1 MSQIAGWSLSPFAFS
16 LPHRRQSHRDQH
28 KLLSGPSSCQP
39 VPSGRTRDRDLD
51 KPARKILGR
60 DSPSCGR
67 RPQPARRGC
76 RVFRRSG
83 LADQER
89 RALHLR
95 RRLLSHAPRGANGT
109 GPSRGQ
115 PPLARPALRAE
126 DRVGSCPASGER
138 VSRGRRRRKEAV
150 NFRQI
155 LTAPN
160 QLTLLRM
167 IFLPFIVINLL
178 KHDFKWALA
187 LFVLAGMSD
196 GLDGLLARTL
206 HQQTLLGQY
215 LDPIADKLLISTMFL
230 VLSIERMIPWKYT
243 VLVFSRVLFMIA
255 GLRDFRPSIFGK
267 ANTFAQ
273 VAAIFFVL
281 LLLIE
286 PFRWVWIAR
295 TIFLRA
301 TFFFTIISA
310 VHYAFLVQHRLH
322 APPLPP
328 ALKS

>member
-1 MSQIAGWSLSPFAFS
+1 MNY
-16 LPHRRQSHRDQH
+16 RQ
-28 KLLSGPSSCQP
+28 L
-39 VPSGRTRDRDLD
+39 
-51 KPARKILGR
+51 
-60 DSPSCGR
+60 
-67 RPQPARRGC
+67 
-76 RVFRRSG
+76 
-83 LADQER
+83 
-89 RALHLR
+89 
-95 RRLLSHAPRGANGT
+95 
-109 GPSRGQ
+109 
-115 PPLARPALRAE
+115 
-126 DRVGSCPASGER
+126 
-138 VSRGRRRRKEAV
+138 
-150 NFRQI
+150 

-167 IFLPFIVINLL
+167 IFLPFIVINLV

-215 LDPIADKLLISTMFL
+215 LDPIADKLLMSTMFL

-243 VLVFSRVLFMIA
+243 VVVFSRDISILLISGVLFMIA

-286 PFRWVWIAR
+286 PIGWVWIAR
-295 TIFLRA
+295 TTFLRA
-301 TFFFTIISA
+301 TFLFTIVSA

-322 APPLPP
+322 AHAPHP
-328 ALKS
+328 AIQ

>member
-1 MSQIAGWSLSPFAFS
+1 
-16 LPHRRQSHRDQH
+16 
-28 KLLSGPSSCQP
+28 
-39 VPSGRTRDRDLD
+39 
-51 KPARKILGR
+51 
-60 DSPSCGR
+60 
-67 RPQPARRGC
+67 
-76 RVFRRSG
+76 
-83 LADQER
+83 
-89 RALHLR
+89 
-95 RRLLSHAPRGANGT
+95 
-109 GPSRGQ
+109 
-115 PPLARPALRAE
+115 
-126 DRVGSCPASGER
+126 
-138 VSRGRRRRKEAV
+138 V

-167 IFLPFIVINLL
+167 IILPFIVIYVV

-215 LDPIADKLLISTMFL
+215 LDPIADKLLMSTMFL

-243 VLVFSRVLFMIA
+243 VVVFSRDVSILLISGVLFMIA
-255 GLRDFRPSIFGK
+255 GLRDFHPSIFGK

-281 LLLIE
+281 LLPVE
-286 PFRWVWIAR
+286 PMRSVWIAR

-310 VHYAFLVQHRLH
+310 VHYALLVQHRLR
-322 APPLPP
+322 APAPT
-328 ALKS
+328 AAIKS

>member
-1 MSQIAGWSLSPFAFS
+1 M
-16 LPHRRQSHRDQH
+16 
-28 KLLSGPSSCQP
+28 
-39 VPSGRTRDRDLD
+39 
-51 KPARKILGR
+51 
-60 DSPSCGR
+60 
-67 RPQPARRGC
+67 
-76 RVFRRSG
+76 
-83 LADQER
+83 
-89 RALHLR
+89 
-95 RRLLSHAPRGANGT
+95 
-109 GPSRGQ
+109 
-115 PPLARPALRAE
+115 
-126 DRVGSCPASGER
+126 
-138 VSRGRRRRKEAV
+138 

-215 LDPIADKLLISTMFL
+215 LDPIADKLLMSTMFL

-243 VLVFSRVLFMIA
+243 VVVFSRDISILLISGVLFMIA

-286 PFRWVWIAR
+286 PLRWVWIAR